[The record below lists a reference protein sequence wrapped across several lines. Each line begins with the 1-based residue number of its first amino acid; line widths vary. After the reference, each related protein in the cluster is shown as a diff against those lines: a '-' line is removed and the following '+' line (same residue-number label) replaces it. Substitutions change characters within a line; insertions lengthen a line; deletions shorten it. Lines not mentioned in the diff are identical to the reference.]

1 MNKLDVFTVRINDEI
16 VTVEGINDNYT
27 VLSGVKI
34 PQENLD
40 KEALAFLDD
49 NYLVEFYGSD
59 CVLSENEAKDLVF
72 EAGNLKVSIEVVTI
86 SFTK

>member
-1 MNKLDVFTVRINDEI
+1 MNTLDVFTVRINDEI

-27 VLSGVKI
+27 ILSGVQI

-40 KEALAFLDD
+40 KEALDFLKD
-49 NYLVEFYGSD
+49 NGLVTFYGSE
-59 CVLSENEAKDLVF
+59 CVLSENEAKDMTF
-72 EAGNLKVSIEVVTI
+72 EAGNLKVSIEVANI